1 MITGANCRPRMTLN
15 LSKDRHKP
23 EFPKLKAI
31 VNKTCNDTL
40 VSWLAWFYGEDVH
53 KIPKID

>member
-31 VNKTCNDTL
+31 VNKTCNDAL
-40 VSWLAWFYGEDVH
+40 VSWLA
-53 KIPKID
+53 